1 MAPGSDAMSGVYLLT
16 LQVLEQDFPF
26 QVTIKPDDFEIEAFH
41 QIIKTS
47 EVESWQFSIPEEILA
62 NYTLTIKPSSNPL

>member
-1 MAPGSDAMSGVYLLT
+1 MIKEAELYSWIRIEPSTSEIIVAPGSDAMSGVYLLT

-47 EVESWQFSIPEEILA
+47 EVESW
-62 NYTLTIKPSSNPL
+62 